1 MSLRAALPAVV
12 RLCLVVSVV
21 LSGMTFGPDDAE
33 ARRGGKFRSSKSHSK
48 PHDDAKHHDDGEAT
62 RKSGHDEDDAAAS
75 SGGSYVP
82 GVRVRSR
89 EASRGETD
97 ATTDAN
103 RAAVRHGYSPI
114 PAAPSATALNQDT
127 DVPGCTAGMICTV
140 CLAGCDG
147 TINGIVDA
155 EPKTPRPKPRE

>member
-1 MSLRAALPAVV
+1 MFLRAALPAVV

-48 PHDDAKHHDDGEAT
+48 THDDAKQHDAGETT
-62 RKSGHDEDDAAAS
+62 RKSDHDEDGAAAS
-75 SGGSYVP
+75 SGGSHVP

-89 EASRGETD
+89 EASRGEAD

-103 RAAVRHGYSPI
+103 RAASRHHYSPI
-114 PAAPSATALNQDT
+114 PAAGRVSAAIQDI
-127 DVPGCTAGMICTV
+127 DVPGCMAGMICTV

-147 TINGIVDA
+147 SINSIVNA
-155 EPKTPRPKPRE
+155 QPKTPRPKPRE